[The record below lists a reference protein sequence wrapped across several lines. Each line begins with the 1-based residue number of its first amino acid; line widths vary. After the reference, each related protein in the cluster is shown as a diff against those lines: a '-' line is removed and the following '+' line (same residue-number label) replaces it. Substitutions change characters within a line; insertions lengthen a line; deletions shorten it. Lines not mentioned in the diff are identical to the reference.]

1 MNREILERYYKDQCT
16 PEEELMIFKW
26 LQSKNF
32 ENELGDFIHEDLS
45 QTLTGKKELLNKL
58 EPISRS
64 ITKKKGKPGGNV
76 KVISMRIVKFS
87 LKLAASL
94 IIFGFLTYFF
104 LFITQEKQ
112 AVGTDDIIAVEKV
125 IKYNEK
131 GRKSK
136 IFLSDG
142 TIVYLNSESKISYPS
157 NFSDSLRYVELEG
170 EAFFEVSPNRE
181 WPFSV
186 ITGPIDIKVL
196 GTSFSVRNLDSN
208 DNIRVSLVSGLIEV
222 IEKQDK
228 LANRKKINLEPQQS
242 ISYEKKKGLFT
253 PITSF
258 NPLEEYGWKDGILYF
273 NNADIQEVVNR
284 LESWYGVN
292 IEIINKPPFEWNY
305 HGEFKDQSLRNVLE
319 SMGYSQEFDF
329 RIKNNE
335 VDLIF

>member
-1 MNREILERYYKDQCT
+1 LNKEILERYYKDQCT
-16 PEEELMIFKW
+16 PQEELMIFKW

-32 ENELGDFIHEDLS
+32 EKDLWDFIHEDLS
-45 QTLTGKKELLNKL
+45 QTLVSKKDLLNKL
-58 EPISRS
+58 EPISQS
-64 ITKKKGKPGGNV
+64 ITQKRLQTGGNG
-76 KVISMRIVKFS
+76 KGASIHIVKFS

-94 IIFGFLTYFF
+94 ILFGFLTYLF

-112 AVGTDDIIAVEKV
+112 VVDTEDIIALEKV

-170 EAFFEVSPNRE
+170 EAFFEVSPNEE
-181 WPFSV
+181 WPFV
-186 ITGPIDIKVL
+186 VVTGPIDIKVL
-196 GTSFSVRNLDSN
+196 GTSFSVRNLDSY

-228 LANRKKINLEPQQS
+228 LANHKEISLEPQQS
-242 ISYEKKKGLFT
+242 ISYEKRKGLFT

-273 NNADIQEVVNR
+273 NNAGIQEVVNR

-292 IEIINKPPFEWNY
+292 IKIIHKPPFKWNY
-305 HGEFKDQSLRNVLE
+305 HGKFQDQSLQNVLE